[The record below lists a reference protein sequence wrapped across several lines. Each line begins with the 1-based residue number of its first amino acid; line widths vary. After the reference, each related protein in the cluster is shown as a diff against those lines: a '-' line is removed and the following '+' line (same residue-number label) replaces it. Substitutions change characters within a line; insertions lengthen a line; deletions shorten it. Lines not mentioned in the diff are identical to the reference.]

1 MSCPG
6 TRAAQ
11 LRRDAV
17 AELLC
22 DVLAILG
29 SAPPPFVAAP
39 PPPSVRR
46 RRLESLTSTAKASK
60 AKLERRRHCTVEKRL
75 SSCGNADHFF
85 LFVCL
90 FNKLKLRN
98 VY

>member
-29 SAPPPFVAAP
+29 SAPPPFCAAP
-39 PPPSVRR
+39 SPPSVRR
-46 RRLESLTSTAKASK
+46 HRRLESLTSTAKASK

-75 SSCGNADHFF
+75 NSCGNADDFF
-85 LFVCL
+85 LFVC
-90 FNKLKLRN
+90 FMN
-98 VY
+98 